1 MTLTS
6 YSFFE
11 KYFGSEPATSAR
23 PPVLINGTAS
33 DVTNNTRFISVTP
46 KSAVLSFAVHL
57 RKPLVFSMY
66 GHSPY
71 LRSHSQ
77 IRCAFFRSAS
87 RKPLV
92 FSMYGHSPYQPTEI
106 RDTLCKHS
114 IAYFCRLHCSL
125 LTLIIPRYGG
135 AENT

>member
-46 KSAVLSFAVHL
+46 KSDTLFTNTQCI
-57 RKPLVFSMY
+57 F
-66 GHSPY
+66 
-71 LRSHSQ
+71 
-77 IRCAFFRSAS
+77 RCAFFRSAS

-114 IAYFCRLHCSL
+114 IVFLSAALLIAYAHYT
-125 LTLIIPRYGG
+125 TLWGSRKYLNCLIQIPYF
-135 AENT
+135 AAVL